1 MTKVRNL
8 KVLIAILALGAL
20 LASVAW
26 AASPRPGTFLGN
38 QGLQFDVIKRHDV
51 KRVTNILGGFGY
63 KCHGF
68 PLGVRQRLAIRD
80 GRFTFNGP
88 VKDVRGRPAGN
99 LLVKGRFVSRRRA
112 QGIFRHRKG
121 DCNTGRVGYAANWQP
136 GGPAG

>member
-1 MTKVRNL
+1 MTKARNL

-26 AASPRPGTFLGN
+26 AASPRQGTFQGN
-38 QGLQFDVIKRHDV
+38 QGQQFDVIKTQNG

-68 PLGVRQRLAIRD
+68 PLGIRQRLVIRD
-80 GRFTFNGP
+80 GRFEFNGS
-88 VKDVRGRPAGN
+88 VKDVRGRSAGT
-99 LLVKGRFVSRRRA
+99 LLIKGRFINPRRA

-121 DCNTGRVGYAANWQP
+121 N
-136 GGPAG
+136 